1 MNEKRHPA
9 DEPSVDNAGFD
20 QLDPL
25 GRREFESLVQDLVR
39 ETAPRVFAVVQEL
52 GDCEDAVVAAWG
64 LALEGRTEL
73 ITAEGVSRLSVR
85 TPESALRFFSGGN
98 GIRARLIWPLNLS

>member
-9 DEPSVDNAGFD
+9 DDPGAGNAD
-20 QLDPL
+20 VEQLDSL
-25 GRREFESLVQDLVR
+25 GRQEFDALVQNLVQ

-52 GDCEDAVVAAWG
+52 GDREDAVVAAWG
-64 LALEGRTEL
+64 LALDGRTEL

-85 TPESALRFFSGGN
+85 TPESALRFFSSGN
-98 GIRARLIWPLNLS
+98 GIRTRLIWPLNLN

>member
-1 MNEKRHPA
+1 MN
-9 DEPSVDNAGFD
+9 NAGAE
-20 QLDPL
+20 PL
-25 GRREFESLVQDLVR
+25 EPFGRREFESLVQDLVR

-98 GIRARLIWPLNLS
+98 RIRARLIWPLSLS